1 MEDLIQTRKRENE
14 EVQKTLRQKEEVLED
29 EINDT
34 FSKIAAILEERR
46 QDVLAQLKSRVNGKF
61 QKLGKLLHFIK
72 RISQIIVCF
81 TRYF

>member
-61 QKLGKLLHFIK
+61 QKLGKL
-72 RISQIIVCF
+72 
-81 TRYF
+81 